1 MAFSP
6 PAIIVADS
14 EKTRRQ
20 RDFSP
25 SAISIIASGEKT
37 SEKNRAIYRW
47 KNRWNYR
54 SCIAGLTGDR

>member
-54 SCIAGLTGDR
+54 LCIAGLT